1 MPSEA
6 VEQGLRK
13 RIAAG
18 EWQPG
23 EQLPSTEQL
32 ADQYRTSKET
42 CARVLRKLAGEGLVI
57 IRDRWG
63 SFLPE

>member
-6 VEQGLRK
+6 VEQGLRE

-23 EQLPSTEQL
+23 EQLPSTGQL

-57 IRDRWG
+57 IRNRWG